1 MLGEAHDACYLIVLR
16 TLVLFFLLLVRIG
29 AKPVPTPPSI
39 ESKRGWAHQL
49 KTTKATLVRAPLAF

>member
-1 MLGEAHDACYLIVLR
+1 MMPAILLSCLAWG

-29 AKPVPTPPSI
+29 AKPIPTPPSI

-49 KTTKATLVRAPLAF
+49 RTTKATLARAPLSF